1 MSLILD
7 ALRQGRQPATPRK
20 RSTGAQTEAVLQTL
34 GYTRPRSNTPFAK
47 IRRLVGYAVAAVI
60 LATALWAAVTRV
72 TRPYLR
78 SEPPAAVQMHVVA
91 SALLPDAPTDGA
103 ASTAGTLVSEND
115 HFQLAIY
122 YQKIGDFE
130 NSLLH
135 YRAVLQ
141 RNDLNAEA
149 HHNLGVLYRDKGLSE
164 EARKEFDRAVA
175 INERYVKAHYNLALI
190 ADHSGDRALAL
201 THYGACLRYAT
212 DQPDLLADVR
222 ERMAALGPRT
232 LFLPDAGTEKSR

>member
-7 ALRQGRQPATPRK
+7 ALRQGRQPATPRT

-47 IRRLVGYAVAAVI
+47 IVGYAIAALT
-60 LATALWAAVTRV
+60 LATALWVAVTRV
-72 TRPYLR
+72 TRPDLR
-78 SEPPAAVQMHVVA
+78 SDPPAEGQMQVVA
-91 SALLPDAPTDGA
+91 SAQQPDAPTDAA
-103 ASTAGTLVSEND
+103 ASSAGTLVSESD

-122 YQKIGDFE
+122 YQRIGDFE

-149 HHNLGVLYRDKGLSE
+149 HHNLGLLYRDKGVVD
-164 EARKEFDRAVA
+164 EARKEFERAVA

-201 THYGACLRYAT
+201 AHYAACLRYAT
-212 DQPDLLADVR
+212 DRPDFLADVR
-222 ERMAALGPRT
+222 KRMAALGPRT
-232 LFLPDAGTEKSR
+232 LFLPDAGTKKSR